1 MIIYLPFDRRDTKLI
16 FKKLL
21 SGEPTHTLR
30 PKKVALF
37 PEKRRVKYFLSLT
50 CPHSRM
56 CIRIHIVNFKK
67 ETYKKKNKNT
77 KKVKETKE
85 EKKNSSGEWIQKKK
99 KKKKMWSP
107 KWRFFLSPAFPKTRV
122 FFLFLAWMQYVV
134 KFKFFSTF

>member
-1 MIIYLPFDRRDTKLI
+1 MVIYLPFDRRDTKLI

-21 SGEPTHTLR
+21 SGEPTHALR
-30 PKKVALF
+30 PKKVVLF

-67 ETYKKKNKNT
+67 ETYKQKNKNT

-99 KKKKMWSP
+99 KEKKNVVAQVKI
-107 KWRFFLSPAFPKTRV
+107 FLVTHVS
-122 FFLFLAWMQYVV
+122 
-134 KFKFFSTF
+134 

>member
-1 MIIYLPFDRRDTKLI
+1 MVIYLPFDRRDTKLI

-21 SGEPTHTLR
+21 SGEPTHALR
-30 PKKVALF
+30 PKKVVLF

-67 ETYKKKNKNT
+67 ETYKQKNKNT
-77 KKVKETKE
+77 KKVKETKA

-99 KKKKMWSP
+99 KKKKCGRPSEDFSCHP
-107 KWRFFLSPAFPKTRV
+107 RFRKQEY
-122 FFLFLAWMQYVV
+122 FF
-134 KFKFFSTF
+134 FFWPECNML

>member
-67 ETYKKKNKNT
+67 ETYKQKNK
-77 KKVKETKE
+77 K
-85 EKKNSSGEWIQKKK
+85 SSGEWIQKKK